1 MQINRSADSLIRLVK
16 PQPTPAER
24 EQVEYELRASRRRS
38 PSASS
43 VGRKKT
49 PQGAINVRKAVAPYT
64 VPSQPRWQRTRE
76 IQTTDPNT
84 NPVHISNLPPTNL
97 SSTFARRTTAS
108 RPRSLPPVSTLLLA
122 SNEDAFIHWKAP
134 PRFKLPSS
142 PFFSRHLQPL
152 DEETLAVELG
162 ARDSTA
168 GDTLPRTPALSPVSA
183 VSSVSDSPHMPR
195 TPNSALSSSTMLLL
209 ADAAL
214 SSHVTGVKVGPTAD
228 SGVGL
233 GLQLNAHIN

>member
-1 MQINRSADSLIRLVK
+1 MQIRRSADLPLRLFE

-38 PSASS
+38 PSASI

-49 PQGAINVRKAVAPYT
+49 PQGAINVRKAAAPYT
-64 VPSQPRWQRTRE
+64 VPSQPRQRTRE
-76 IQTTDPNT
+76 IQTTDPLIDAA
-84 NPVHISNLPPTNL
+84 HIARPSPTDR
-97 SSTFARRTTAS
+97 SSTFTRHTTGG

-195 TPNSALSSSTMLLL
+195 TPNSAVSSSTMLLL

-214 SSHVTGVKVGPTAD
+214 SSHVTSVKVRPTAD

-233 GLQLNAHIN
+233 GLQLNTHIN